1 VDSYGTHHFVSLK
14 EAVRYYDP
22 YGIDRAEVLRKIAA
36 GEIAI
41 GEPPAREGY
50 RVTLLANEGRYAMV
64 ATVAQ
69 S

>member
-1 VDSYGTHHFVSLK
+1 MDSYGTHHFVSLQ
-14 EAVRYYDP
+14 AAIRYYKP
-22 YGIDRAEVLRKIAA
+22 YGNDKAEVERKVAA

-50 RVTLLANEGRYAMV
+50 RVSIIADEGRYAMV
-64 ATVAQ
+64 ATGGK